1 VSKESLKDQE
11 QTKSMENTILE
22 PSVTHDNEVDLHDLA
37 RAVWKGKWLIICITA
52 IFSVASV
59 FYALSLPDEYKATAI
74 LSPASSSSS
83 SSLSKLAGQFGGLAS
98 LAGVNLKG
106 SDGANKTTIA
116 IKLMKTW
123 GFLERFIQSNNL
135 QVPLYAAVDWDK
147 GSNELLLDTDIY
159 DVQEKVWFKDQTL
172 QGPSSWALYEK
183 LNKMIDI
190 VQDSDSGLIYLSVVN
205 FSPHLAKEWVDLLIV
220 ETNDF
225 MKSQDRKEA
234 LSSIEYLKVQIAKTN
249 ISEMNTIFYQL
260 IEEQTKTLMLAEIS
274 EEYVFRTLSPARV
287 AELKSGPKRGLIVT
301 LAASFGAALAL
312 VFCLIFNL
320 PSSRKKVESL

>member
-1 VSKESLKDQE
+1 MSKDNLKDQE
-11 QTKSMENTILE
+11 QTRAMENTTLQS
-22 PSVTHDNEVDLHDLA
+22 SVIQDNEIDLRELS
-37 RAVWKGKWLIICITA
+37 RAIWQGKWLIICMTA

-59 FYALSLPDEYKATAI
+59 FYALSLPDEYKSTAI

-106 SDGANKTTIA
+106 GDGANKTTIA
-116 IKLMKTW
+116 MKLMKTW

-159 DVQEKVWFKDQTL
+159 DVQEKIWFKDQTL
-172 QGPSSWALYEK
+172 QGPSSWALYGK
-183 LNKMIDI
+183 LNKVIDI
-190 VQDSDSGLIYLSVVN
+190 VQDSDSGLIYLSVEN

-220 ETNDF
+220 EINDF
-225 MKSQDRKEA
+225 MRSQDRKEA
-234 LSSIEYLKVQIAKTN
+234 LSSIEYLKVQITKTN

-287 AELKSGPKRGLIVT
+287 AEQKSGPKRGLIVI
-301 LAASFGAALAL
+301 LATSFGAALAI

-320 PSSRKKVESL
+320 SSSRRKIVN